1 MHAFIKVLLIST
13 FFISCSEYRPLYENS
28 AKYKSFFENLVIKTD
43 KSRTSENI
51 KKEIN
56 KMLPRNLDIK
66 YILLLNSNSSTSS
79 TVNNFD
85 GKISGYEIETEVKAK
100 LYRRDNY
107 DKLIYNFEEKV
118 YAPYF
123 LKSDQVLS
131 TLSSRNKA
139 KDLNEKN
146 IAKKIYNSLTI
157 YFAEEPFNAN

>member
-1 MHAFIKVLLIST
+1 MYAFIKVVLIST
-13 FFISCSEYRPLYENS
+13 FLISCSEYRPLYENS
-28 AKYKSFFENLVIKTD
+28 AKYKGFFENLIIKTD
-43 KSRTSENI
+43 RSKTSENI
-51 KKEIN
+51 KKEIVR
-56 KMLPRNLDIK
+56 MLPKNSDVK
-66 YILLLNSNSSTSS
+66 YILLLNAYNSTSS

-85 GKISGYEIETEVKAK
+85 GKISGYEIKTEVKAA

-139 KDLNEKN
+139 KELNEKN
-146 IAKKIYNSLTI
+146 ISKKIYNILTI
-157 YFAEEPFNAN
+157 YFAEEPLNAN

>member
-1 MHAFIKVLLIST
+1 MRTIIKVVLIST
-13 FFISCSEYRPLYENS
+13 FLISCSEYRPLYEDS
-28 AKYKSFFENLVIKTD
+28 TKYKSFFENLVIKTD

-51 KKEIN
+51 KKEIVR
-56 KMLPRNLDIK
+56 MLPKNLDIK
-66 YILLLNSNSSTSS
+66 YILLLNTYNSTSS

-100 LYRRDNY
+100 LYRRGNY